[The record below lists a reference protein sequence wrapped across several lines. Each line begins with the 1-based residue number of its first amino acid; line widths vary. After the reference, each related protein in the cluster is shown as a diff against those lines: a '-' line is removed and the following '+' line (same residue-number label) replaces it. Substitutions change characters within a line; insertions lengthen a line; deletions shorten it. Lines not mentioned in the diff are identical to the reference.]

1 MHLNMRAL
9 SWAAVTAFGA
19 LLLGSAP
26 PRQPTTAAPNAA
38 APPQARGEC
47 ASIPDGISP
56 IPNLKT
62 AWAMRQPSGGIR
74 LLFSDQTLAC
84 HDPQR
89 APSASPECHPGWH
102 FAFTLPPSLQAPG
115 VYNLNEYEV
124 GYEDNVEMA
133 TPASGCNSSPGCMG
147 TGSGAAGGAK
157 GPDGTIEIYSVSEE
171 CVTGRVLRL
180 DKGWSNPEQPDF
192 TGAFQAV
199 ICAGDAQP

>member
-1 MHLNMRAL
+1 MRHL
-9 SWAAVTAFGA
+9 SWAAVTVLGA

-26 PRQPTTAAPNAA
+26 PREATTAAPNAA

-47 ASIPDGISP
+47 ASTPDGISP
-56 IPNLKT
+56 IANLKT

-84 HDPQR
+84 RDPKR
-89 APSASPECHPGWH
+89 DPIPSPECNPSWH
-102 FAFTLPPSLQAPG
+102 FAFTLTPYLQSPG

-124 GYEDNVEMA
+124 SYADSVVMQ
-133 TPASGCNSSPGCMG
+133 TPASGCNSSPSCLGG
-147 TGSGAAGGAK
+147 GSGSGGGAK
-157 GPDGTIEIYSVSEE
+157 GPDGTIEIYSVSDE

-180 DKGWSNPEQPDF
+180 DRGWSNPEPPDF

-199 ICAGDAQP
+199 ICAGDGEP